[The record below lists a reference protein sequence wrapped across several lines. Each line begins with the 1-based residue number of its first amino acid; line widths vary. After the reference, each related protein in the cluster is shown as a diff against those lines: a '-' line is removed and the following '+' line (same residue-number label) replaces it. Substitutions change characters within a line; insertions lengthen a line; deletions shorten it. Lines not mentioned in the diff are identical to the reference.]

1 MPITKF
7 VPNERG
13 QCPHCLT
20 VVRFEP
26 AEGRLASSQ
35 VNSITGR
42 IVGVSEALEILCSHC
57 PDCGHLIFSVC
68 KVIFHTREGLPGR
81 SAELGE
87 QILLWPLHRSRIP
100 PPQNVPDPIKEDY
113 NEAALVLMLSPKAS
127 AALSR
132 RCLQALLRAQG
143 YNQRDLWQQID
154 AVLPHLPSYI
164 AKDVDSIRHIGNFA
178 AHPMKSTSSGE
189 IVDVE
194 HGEAEWNLDVLDM
207 LFDFYYTQPAIAQQ
221 KRDALNAKLV
231 DAGKQ
236 PMK

>member
-26 AEGRLASSQ
+26 AEERLGSSQ
-35 VNSITGR
+35 VKSITGR
-42 IVGVSEALEILCSHC
+42 IVRVWSTEILCSHC

-68 KVIFHTREGLPGR
+68 KVIFHTHEGLPGG
-81 SAELGE
+81 SAEFGE
-87 QILLWPLHRSRIP
+87 QILLWPLHRSRVP

-132 RCLQALLRAQG
+132 RCLQALLRRATIKKISGSRSTRHYHIFPVISLQM
-143 YNQRDLWQQID
+143 LT
-154 AVLPHLPSYI
+154 L
-164 AKDVDSIRHIGNFA
+164 IRQVGNFA

-189 IVDVE
+189 IVDIE

-231 DAGKQ
+231 DAGKK